1 MKFSAIY
8 YGLFI
13 LQGVLSSLY
22 AQDSLSTVKLQS
34 VSTAIDYALKNNPD
48 LNIYLLQQD
57 KANSEFKTSK
67 NYMLPEVSASASR
80 QININL
86 PTTILPGEIFGQPG
100 ETVAAQFGQ
109 KYTFNA
115 GVTATK
121 SILDWQAKTQKK
133 IAEVNKELATL
144 QTGAFEQKLKE
155 QVALYYYTAI
165 ITKKALNINKSDLH
179 VADSILLLTSQKFEK
194 GLVDQFAVNQAEIN
208 ANNIEQNINANKILL
223 AQSVN
228 QLQIIMG
235 LKSAE
240 QLVFEEEVE
249 TKLKDWKY
257 QSELGYDKN
266 LSVYEYQFKSS
277 ELNLKL
283 QKTAKLP
290 KFNTT
295 FYSGQQQFRDDF
307 ALEFDSGSWT
317 DYSYLFLSINVPVF
331 TGFRNK
337 NKIKTAQIESEI
349 ARTNLL
355 NEQIK
360 TEAKDELLLNE
371 YRFSVD
377 NMQAVYENFMLT
389 SQNKDLSFE
398 QYEQG
403 IISLD
408 QYFKTFEDYLKAESA
423 YLNALSN
430 TYSYYATLLS
440 RN

>member
-1 MKFSAIY
+1 
-8 YGLFI
+8 
-13 LQGVLSSLY
+13 
-22 AQDSLSTVKLQS
+22 
-34 VSTAIDYALKNNPD
+34 
-48 LNIYLLQQD
+48 
-57 KANSEFKTSK
+57 
-67 NYMLPEVSASASR
+67 
-80 QININL
+80 
-86 PTTILPGEIFGQPG
+86 
-100 ETVAAQFGQ
+100 
-109 KYTFNA
+109 
-115 GVTATK
+115 
-121 SILDWQAKTQKK
+121 
-133 IAEVNKELATL
+133 
-144 QTGAFEQKLKE
+144 
-155 QVALYYYTAI
+155 
-165 ITKKALNINKSDLH
+165 
-179 VADSILLLTSQKFEK
+179 SQKFEK

-295 FYSGQQQFRDDF
+295 FYWGQQQFRDDF

-403 IISLD
+403 
-408 QYFKTFEDYLKAESA
+408 
-423 YLNALSN
+423 
-430 TYSYYATLLS
+430 
-440 RN
+440 